1 MRKKD
6 NQQNLKEAIDRLL
19 KAYNLSDKM
28 LQYDLIEQWE
38 LVMGKMV
45 AKRTREIY
53 FKSKV
58 LYVHLD
64 SSVLREE
71 LSMAKS
77 KMIELLN
84 EKMGKKVIE
93 DIVLK

>member
-1 MRKKD
+1 MKKRD
-6 NQQNLKEAIDRLL
+6 NQQNLKDAINRLL

-28 LQYDLIEQWE
+28 MQYEILDQWE
-38 LVMGKMV
+38 KVMGKMV

-53 FKSKV
+53 FKNKILHV
-58 LYVHLD
+58 TLD

-71 LSMAKS
+71 LSMSKT
-77 KMIELLN
+77 KMIDLLN
-84 EKMGKKVIE
+84 EKLGEKVIA